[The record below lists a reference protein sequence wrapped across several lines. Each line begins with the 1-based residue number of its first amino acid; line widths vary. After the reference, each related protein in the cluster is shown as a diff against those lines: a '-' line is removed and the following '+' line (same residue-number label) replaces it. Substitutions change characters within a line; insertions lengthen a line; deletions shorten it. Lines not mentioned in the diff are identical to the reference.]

1 MSKMFI
7 SPKMNRNPRSGGRG
21 HLSNP
26 EVEYHLFGMDSYLV
40 WVSQVA
46 LVVKNPPANA
56 RGIRH
61 RASIPGGGHSNPLR
75 YS

>member
-1 MSKMFI
+1 MFI
-7 SPKMNRNPRSGGRG
+7 SPKMNRSPRFEGRG

-26 EVEYHLFGMDSYLV
+26 EVEYHLFGMGLYLV

-46 LVVKNPPANA
+46 PVVKNPLANT
-56 RGIRH
+56 RDIRDVG
-61 RASIPGGGHSNPLR
+61 SSPGGGHSNPLQ